1 MIILA
6 LIFNLIFIDINNGET
21 LTGVEVKTDKSI
33 YYSNLNGEVTIPE
46 NEVVKEISYV
56 SYQTIDTSITN
67 VSGTIYMK

>member
-6 LIFNLIFIDINNGET
+6 LIFNLIFIDIKSGET